1 MNQKIDKSKLTI
13 PIYLNTKIVFDML
26 ATIQDGFSEVKNIQ
40 ISKSHN
46 VEADASANIGTSNLF
61 ALLSV
66 GIKGNHKTGNGENEV
81 IVEEK
86 THTTVSLFQNLKSIL
101 EEEKLINRNIDKLS
115 ICDFVEIQGTF
126 KTNPVIDMLS
136 GFKELMILANLFSD
150 NKTNNNQS
158 KKSKA
163 MSDNR
168 FHAQIDGL
176 IKGLQEDGKKD
187 IICKTN
193 NLNVVIP
200 TDENYFLNKNMSEIT
215 DGNYKILGKVVQ
227 ICLNDGEI
235 SLLRNTVFSKLQ
247 LDKMQD
253 FQNIFND
260 DSLKQFTGED
270 GLVTSIKAP
279 VIMVIPIAIYI

>member
-1 MNQKIDKSKLTI
+1 
-13 PIYLNTKIVFDML
+13 
-26 ATIQDGFSEVKNIQ
+26 
-40 ISKSHN
+40 
-46 VEADASANIGTSNLF
+46 
-61 ALLSV
+61 
-66 GIKGNHKTGNGENEV
+66 
-81 IVEEK
+81 
-86 THTTVSLFQNLKSIL
+86 
-101 EEEKLINRNIDKLS
+101 
-115 ICDFVEIQGTF
+115 
-126 KTNPVIDMLS
+126 
-136 GFKELMILANLFSD
+136 
-150 NKTNNNQS
+150 
-158 KKSKA
+158 